1 MVKKVCFSK
10 NSLGFTLFLQQEE
23 GKKEAKKEV
32 VNAKHI
38 GFAFLKRNKLKQQK
52 QAISTQKLRVWHEK
66 HKLLAPKLL
75 CFSPQY
81 IVFFTLNS

>member
-1 MVKKVCFSK
+1 M
-10 NSLGFTLFLQQEE
+10 
-23 GKKEAKKEV
+23 
-32 VNAKHI
+32 AKHI

-81 IVFFTLNS
+81 IVFFTLNSKLLHHFSLKTPFKHTFLAFSISKLLTLNKV

>member
-1 MVKKVCFSK
+1 M
-10 NSLGFTLFLQQEE
+10 
-23 GKKEAKKEV
+23 
-32 VNAKHI
+32 AKHI

-75 CFSPQY
+75 CFTPQY